1 MEFSPP
7 RLLDQVL
14 KDLKQQRQIAL
25 ALALPAS
32 AATSSEEE
40 EEPPDTNERGR
51 AGAAP
56 TLVPLGQLILDDAD
70 LSGGAAGPQ
79 QRQQAAAGSSFG
91 GDLAV
96 PVPMPQGSRMGSG
109 LPGATGST
117 VTALPGAGTGCLGIA
132 LSWSHTTCVFL
143 HLGGDSSM
151 SAGQQTGQEGA
162 LGGAGSTSS
171 SEAEVA
177 VCSYLSKVWEAVRA
191 LLADKQVAKCCFA
204 SRQQIGALMALYT
217 EYIARQQRGS
227 FPAAA
232 AAEAVA
238 SAGDQIQLQRRLVI
252 AGPLLDAQVMRWS
265 SSSGCRVG
273 SGGAGPAEGLGLGL
287 KAVLRAAIAEYA
299 LLVPMHEH
307 DAIRRACR

>member
-132 LSWSHTTCVFL
+132 LSWSHTACVFL
-143 HLGGDSSM
+143 HLGGDSE
-151 SAGQQTGQEGA
+151 TGQGDA
-162 LGGAGSTSS
+162 LGEAGSASS
-171 SEAEVA
+171 GAAGVR
-177 VCSYLSKVWEAVRA
+177 SYLAKVWEAVRA
-191 LLADKQVAKCCFA
+191 LLADTQVAKCCFA

-217 EYIARQQRGS
+217 EYVARQKRGPS
-227 FPAAA
+227 PAPA

-238 SAGDQIQLQRRLVI
+238 SAGGQIQLQRRLVV
-252 AGPLLDAQVMRWS
+252 AGPLLDAQLMRWS
-265 SSSGCRVG
+265 SSSGCRGG
-273 SGGAGPAEGLGLGL
+273 SSGAGSAAGLGLGL